1 MNDTSQMGITIA
13 GVAVVSA
20 IAAVIFNK
28 LNPEPR
34 LSRYSQDNYYESEE
48 DLPRRQSFDAL
59 PPRTP
64 FAPSAP
70 SRPSFDTLPRTPFAP
85 SAPSRQ
91 SFDTLPPRTPVAPSA
106 PSRPS
111 FEDDFQ
117 TSPNDEFDEPSRSF
131 EEQPSFEE
139 EFDIDS
145 VDSSPSAPSVQSA
158 PSVPSASSVQSAQS
172 SPGAMVGGMRHT
184 RCKHCHSRLRY
195 TRRK

>member
-20 IAAVIFNK
+20 IAAVVFNK

-34 LSRYSQDNYYESEE
+34 LSRYSPDNYYESEE

-64 FAPSAP
+64 FAPS
-70 SRPSFDTLPRTPFAP
+70 
-85 SAPSRQ
+85 RQ
-91 SFDTLPPRTPVAPSA
+91 SFDTLPPRTQVAPSA

-117 TSPNDEFDEPSRSF
+117 TSPNDDFDEPSRSF

-158 PSVPSASSVQSAQS
+158 PSAPSASSVQSAQS